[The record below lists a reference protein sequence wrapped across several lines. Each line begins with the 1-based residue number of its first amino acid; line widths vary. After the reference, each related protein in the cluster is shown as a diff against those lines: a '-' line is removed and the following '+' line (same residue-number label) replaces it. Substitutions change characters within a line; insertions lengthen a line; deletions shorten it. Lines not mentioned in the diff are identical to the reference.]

1 MLSDEILKKEL
12 EKANNNVYISDD
24 IKDIVNSPKSDSLFN
39 LLINTL
45 ENSYMFKILQYE
57 NKDSL
62 KLFFNANSFF
72 VFDLVM
78 SNIQKIEV
86 VLNDSIIKTII
97 TKNSLFYYK
106 ISLTKNNSYSIEL
119 EILKENKDE

>member
-1 MLSDEILKKEL
+1 MLSDEILKREL
-12 EKANNNVYISDD
+12 EKANNNIYISDD
-24 IKDIVNSPKSDSLFN
+24 IKDIVNSPKSESLFD
-39 LLINTL
+39 LSINTL
-45 ENSYMFKILQYE
+45 ENNYVFKILQYE

-78 SNIQKIEV
+78 RNIHKIEV
-86 VLNDSIIKTII
+86 ILNDNIIKTIM

-106 ISLTKNNSYSIEL
+106 ISLADNNSYSIEL